1 MSLFNKSGEI
11 ITGPSSDKLLKLDLL
26 KEATLIDQAIGKIG
40 ILKYSSEGGA
50 EGQPCCRVGD
60 LLSRLRS
67 LAACLPCMKAAVS
80 VGRLFA
86 VREGLFL
93 QAVQVMLRE
102 SRGMIS
108 VLVPELTEAFKSWKS
123 KVTDRVKC
131 MADGCA
137 ASVEKTRSDMEAALI
152 DLKPILNDLSNDKLD
167 ELIDHE
173 GHAKLMITLKE
184 CGGDGAGGLKRFD

>member
-11 ITGPSSDKLLKLDLL
+11 IIGPSSDKLLKLDLL

-40 ILKYSSEGGA
+40 ILKYSSEDGA
-50 EGQPCCRVGD
+50 EGQPCCRVDD
-60 LLSRLRS
+60 LLARLCL

-80 VGRLFA
+80 VGLAKDVLGENTESFE
-86 VREGLFL
+86 REGLFL

-108 VLVPELTEAFKSWKS
+108 VVVPELTEAFKSWKS

-152 DLKPILNDLSNDKLD
+152 FFSPS
-167 ELIDHE
+167 
-173 GHAKLMITLKE
+173 
-184 CGGDGAGGLKRFD
+184 